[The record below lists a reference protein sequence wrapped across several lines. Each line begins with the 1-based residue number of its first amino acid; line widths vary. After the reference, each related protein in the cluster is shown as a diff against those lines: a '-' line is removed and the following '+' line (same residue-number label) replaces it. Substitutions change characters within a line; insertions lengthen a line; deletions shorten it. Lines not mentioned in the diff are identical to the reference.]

1 MPAVFDMTLASKRYV
16 LAGPVVREPI
26 PDLAQQW
33 RSGAPDYSDR
43 QGAQYFEWSD
53 LSGGLGLRMI
63 NWDNEKEDRRRT
75 WQEFNVDTRFPG
87 EVTLGPLS
95 QSSGTLNPAVSL
107 PEYGRF
113 LDIPGALL
121 FVSQSTSWKAA
132 VWRNAATTWN
142 QVFGATQANANL
154 GRSWRFPVPND
165 IEQDMYL
172 GTGGA
177 MFRSPIGG
185 TSWAGCLGS
194 GSSAFP
200 ARSLGYDFGEETLLC
215 QKTKDDGKLYTV
227 TGYPTTPVATA
238 IGYLGGLVGEM
249 VTFYDQDGALVP
261 YISAFKAPSG
271 DNSGKPLASLYR
283 VDLLEEKIYPVSDAP
298 PAISAPASGQTW
310 RNICVW
316 NGWLYMFLGDRLYR
330 YQPGRWE
337 SVPSGDYSFN
347 AAFNATSTLSAFMI
361 TGMAVTPGWLYL
373 FCRSNAAG
381 QEGGI
386 IAVGPDGDWHA
397 LAAIYH
403 SVEGSDL
410 GYSDDWSPARIFSQ
424 GTTSAPGV
432 MGFIEIPDVG
442 RRPSTTSTYQYAD
455 SNGGFTLP
463 IFDGRYAEING
474 TALAITF
481 VVEGLSGDDTIE
493 VKYGLNGA
501 YPTTNLGEITS
512 TTDPPTLTFGS
523 GAGIAFKTIC
533 IHVDFV
539 CSTSHPIIRRIV
551 FTYLKKP
558 PIRYRYTAAI
568 EVKATRTA
576 LRSIETLLA
585 EFETVYDATTLQ
597 QLKYGRVSTYID
609 LKAINFIERPP
620 ATKTGQRN
628 VYQIQLVMEEPI

>member
-43 QGAQYFEWSD
+43 QGAQYYEWDD
-53 LSGGLGLRMI
+53 LSGGVGLDII
-63 NWDNEKEDRRRT
+63 NTKRPEHRRRT
-75 WQEFNVDTRFPG
+75 YLEYVVDTRWPG
-87 EVTLGPLS
+87 AVTIGPLS
-95 QSSGTLNPAVSL
+95 KYDGLPTPTPSL
-107 PEYGRF
+107 PQYGRF

-121 FVSQSTSWKAA
+121 FVSQATSWKAA

-142 QVFGATQANANL
+142 QVYGATQANANL

-165 IEQDMYL
+165 IEQDIYL

-177 MFRSPIGG
+177 LFRSPIGG
-185 TSWAGCLGS
+185 TSFAACLGS

-200 ARSLGYDFGEETLLC
+200 ARGLGYDFGEEILMC

-227 TGYPTTPVATA
+227 TGHPTTPVATA
-238 IGYLGGLVGEM
+238 IGYLGGLVGDM

-261 YISAFKAPSG
+261 YISVFKAPSG
-271 DNSGKPLASLYR
+271 DNAGKPLASLYR
-283 VDLLEEKIYPVSDAP
+283 VDLLEEKVYPVSDAP
-298 PAISAPASGQTW
+298 PAILAPASGQTW
-310 RNICVW
+310 QNIVAW
-316 NGWLYMFLGDRLYR
+316 NGWIYMILGAQLYR

-337 SVPSGDYSFN
+337 TVPLSKETFVLWN
-347 AAFNATSTLSAFMI
+347 AATVTFTGIAASAT
-361 TGMAVTPGWLYL
+361 WLYIAAQLTATDGYL
-373 FCRSNAAG
+373 F
-381 QEGGI
+381 
-386 IAVGPDGDWHA
+386 AVGPDGDWHG
-397 LAAIYH
+397 IQRI
-403 SVEGSDL
+403 EGSTDL
-410 GYSDDWSPARIFSQ
+410 AVSDNWTPSRLYQYCSGNDGMYYYELPQ
-424 GTTSAPGV
+424 GSDNPL
-432 MGFIEIPDVG
+432 E
-442 RRPSTTSTYQYAD
+442 TSTYSYD
-455 SNGGFTLP
+455 TGGTLDLPWFDGGFAD
-463 IFDGRYAEING
+463 IEG
-474 TALAITF
+474 TALRVT
-481 VVEGLSGDDTIE
+481 VVADGLSATETVGVSCRT
-493 VKYGLNGA
+493 VKSAAFSSIG
-501 YPTTNLGEITS
+501 TITS
-512 TTDPPTLTFGS
+512 TTPYIDFASGVGTPFKIIQFRLTLARGSSTPTLTP
-523 GAGIAFKTIC
+523 
-533 IHVDFV
+533 VV
-539 CSTSHPIIRRIV
+539 RRIV

-620 ATKTGQRN
+620 VTKTGQRN